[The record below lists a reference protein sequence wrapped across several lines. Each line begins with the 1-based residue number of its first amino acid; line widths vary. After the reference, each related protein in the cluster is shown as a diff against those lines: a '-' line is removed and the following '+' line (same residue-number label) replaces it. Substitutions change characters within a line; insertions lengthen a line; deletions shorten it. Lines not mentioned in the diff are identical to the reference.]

1 MHDATKN
8 SSLVDKIL
16 TFSQKI
22 FNPNRTQVT
31 GIDIGT
37 TWLKLV
43 QLKQSGDKVELTGM
57 YMNELPAEFR
67 DGEYVNRPEEFYKYM
82 DKQLK
87 MSGIPLKFIV
97 LSLNTRSVTVRK
109 IQLPEM
115 PPDEFKTAV
124 EWEAPQYLPYEADSY
139 YLDFVTLPRTK
150 TQQVADALLLDV
162 LLVATLKSNV
172 DFWVQFFNS
181 RKLSLIRVTIDSLAI
196 QELLPTDLNNFVLLD
211 IGDKASQLA
220 IFQDGSPA
228 AQRSINTAGDMFTQQ
243 IISILN
249 INQKEAEYLKEYPE
263 GLKLALSENS
273 ALQAAYTD
281 YCNTLVSEVV
291 RTIDF
296 FKMSNPNAVV
306 DNLFLTGGASSLYQ
320 LADYF
325 AQGSLLKVSQPDTFE
340 KIFIGN
346 NWDKKQLKKNAN
358 RLSVATG
365 AALGGLGNEED

>member
-8 SSLVDKIL
+8 SSLVEKLI

-37 TWLKLV
+37 TWLKMV
-43 QLKQSGDKVELTGM
+43 QLKKSGDKVELTGM
-57 YMNELPAEFR
+57 YITELPEEFR
-67 DGEYVNRPEEFYKYM
+67 DGEYVNKPEEFYKYM

-87 MSGIPLKFIV
+87 MSGIPLKLIV

-115 PPDEFKTAV
+115 PPSEFKTAV
-124 EWEAPQYLPYEADSY
+124 FWEAPQYLPYEADSY
-139 YLDFVTLPRTK
+139 YLDFVTLPRNK
-150 TQQVADALLLDV
+150 SDQLADALLLDV
-162 LLVATLKSNV
+162 LLVATLKVNV
-172 DFWVQFFNS
+172 DFWMKFFAA
-181 RKLSLIRVTIDSLAI
+181 RKLDLLRVTIDSLAV
-196 QELLPTDLNNFVLLD
+196 QETLPEDLRNFVLLD
-211 IGDKASQLA
+211 IGDKSSQLA

-228 AQRSINTAGDMFTQQ
+228 AQRSINTAGDLFTQQ
-243 IISILN
+243 IIAILN
-249 INQKEAEYLKEYPE
+249 INQKEAEYLKEYPD
-263 GLKLALSENS
+263 GLKLALTENS

-281 YCNTLVSEVV
+281 YCNTMVSEVV

-296 FKMSNPNAVV
+296 FKMSNPSAVIDSLV
-306 DNLFLTGGASSLYQ
+306 LTGGASSLYQ
-320 LADYF
+320 LSDYF
-325 AQGSLLKVSQPDTFE
+325 AQGSALKVMQSDTFE
-340 KIFIGN
+340 KVFVGN